1 VVSNPIASNI
11 STDFG
16 SRPVCDVVALL
27 TCVCRLLLT
36 ASTVIAWCHV
46 ASARD
51 TNQVRIGVARTLS
64 DCGYYIADALGYF
77 RDEGLDV
84 TMIPF
89 KSAAQMIAPL
99 GTGELDAGGGT
110 VSAGFYNAALRGVG
124 VKIVA
129 DQASMKPGY
138 GYSSLMVRKDLF
150 DGGHYKTFSDLR
162 GMNIAVS
169 APGTGTASALNA
181 VLKKGGL
188 QFSDVNVVY
197 LGFPEHLA
205 AYSNK
210 AIDASITNEP
220 TMTEIIKAGLA
231 ARVVGND
238 VTYPN
243 QQTAVVFYAEN
254 FISNRR
260 DVAQRFMRAYLRGVR
275 AYNDALSDGRLAGP
289 NASEIIAILIKYTTL
304 KDAASYRGLIP
315 SAVNPD
321 GKVNRA
327 GLEEDLQFFR
337 EQGLIQPGEISVEQA
352 VDTSFAD
359 AVVREL
365 GPYVPVSTRPH

>member
-1 VVSNPIASNI
+1 VASNPIAPSV
-11 STDFG
+11 STRFWSG
-16 SRPVCDVVALL
+16 IASAELL
-27 TCVCRLLLT
+27 ACVSRLLLS
-36 ASTVIAWCHV
+36 ALLMAAYCQV
-46 ASARD
+46 AAAKD
-51 TNQVRIGVARTLS
+51 PDQVRIGVARTLS
-64 DCGYYIADALGYF
+64 DSGYYIADALGYF
-77 RDEGLDV
+77 RDEGLEV

-110 VSAGFYNAALRGVG
+110 VSAGFYNAVLRGVH

-138 GYSSLMVRKDLF
+138 GYSSLMVRKDLL
-150 DGGHYKTFSDLR
+150 DDGHYKSFSDLR
-162 GMNIAVS
+162 GLKIAVS

-181 VLKKGGL
+181 VLRQGGL
-188 QFSDVNVVY
+188 RFSDVNVVY

-220 TMTEIIKAGLA
+220 TMTEIIKDGLA
-231 ARVVGND
+231 TRVAGND
-238 VTYPN
+238 ITYPN

-254 FISNRR
+254 FIGNRR
-260 DVAQRFMRAYLRGVR
+260 DVARRFMRAYLRGVR
-275 AYNDALSDGRLAGP
+275 AYNDALSDGRLGGP
-289 NASEIIAILIKYTTL
+289 NASEIIAILTKYTTL
-304 KDAASYRGLIP
+304 KDAASYQSLIP

-321 GKVNRA
+321 GQVNRV
-327 GLEEDLQFFR
+327 GLDEDLKFFR
-337 EQGLIQPGEISVEQA
+337 EQGLIQPGEISVDQV

-365 GPYVPVSTRPH
+365 GPYVPVSKRPQ